1 MLLGFNVF
9 LGVQGSVSYFKALA
23 AKHRSATSSTLTR
36 MSETLIKSEPSPTL
50 QHHRHSK
57 SRTGKHSLILSK
69 ETSPSICVKFD
80 PDPELLEKIREDT
93 RSTTPLS
100 EIIKPYLHRGS
111 IARHVS
117 MRHSLIQP
125 ISAADKIEKPV
136 GGPDISE
143 VLSQKQD
150 EVRRKDEEIADLHTH
165 IQSLLAAPYLHLSGS
180 TSPVLPDVPS
190 DTSVTW
196 LKFSITTGAVWFDRN
211 HKKRT

>member
-1 MLLGFNVF
+1 M
-9 LGVQGSVSYFKALA
+9 SYFKALA

-36 MSETLIKSEPSPTL
+36 MSETLIKSDPSPTL
-50 QHHRHSK
+50 QHHHHHHLK
-57 SRTGKHSLILSK
+57 SRTGKHPLILSK

-125 ISAADKIEKPV
+125 ISAADRIEQPKC
-136 GGPDISE
+136 GPDVSE
-143 VLSQKQD
+143 VLSQKQA
-150 EVRRKDEEIADLHTH
+150 EVKQKDEEIADLQTR
-165 IQSLLAAPYLHLSGS
+165 ILSLLAATYLHPSAA
-180 TSPVLPDVPS
+180 TSPVLPDVLS
-190 DTSVTW
+190 DT
-196 LKFSITTGAVWFDRN
+196 
-211 HKKRT
+211 

>member
-1 MLLGFNVF
+1 
-9 LGVQGSVSYFKALA
+9 VSYFKALA
-23 AKHRSATSSTLTR
+23 AKHRSATTSTLTR
-36 MSETLIKSEPSPTL
+36 MSETLVKSGPSPTL
-50 QHHRHSK
+50 QHRRRSE
-57 SRTGKHSLILSK
+57 SQTGKHPLILSK

-80 PDPELLEKIREDT
+80 PDPELLDKIRDDT

-150 EVRRKDEEIADLHTH
+150 EVRQKDEEIAGLHTH
-165 IQSLLAAPYLHLSGS
+165 IQTLLAAPYLHPSGP

-190 DTSVTW
+190 NTSVT
-196 LKFSITTGAVWFDRN
+196 
-211 HKKRT
+211 